1 MENNTDMHGKQVN
14 TTRVVYA
21 GNTPHA
27 LTVKNLTKLNAGTIG
42 VIVDSYLH
50 ERRYTV
56 YVVKFNVG
64 ETDEFAPTLV
74 FAFMS
79 ATSFLLASQ

>member
-1 MENNTDMHGKQVN
+1 METNANMHGKQVN

-21 GNTPHA
+21 GNTPH
-27 LTVKNLTKLNAGTIG
+27 TVTYTNLTKLDAGTMG
-42 VIVDSYLH
+42 RIVESYLH

-64 ETDEFAPTLV
+64 DTAL

-79 ATSFLLASQ
+79 NTSFSLASQ

>member
-1 MENNTDMHGKQVN
+1 MENNTDMHGKQVKTN
-14 TTRVVYA
+14 RIVYA

-27 LTVKNLTKLNAGTIG
+27 LVYKNLTKLNAGAVG

-56 YVVKFNVG
+56 YVIKFYVG
-64 ETDEFAPTLV
+64 DTAL

-79 ATSFLLASQ
+79 DTSFLLASQ